1 MAGTSKASRVVGLL
15 ADATGRTDEE
25 VAFALTVGVA
35 AAALTSVVFGAL
47 RLLDYLEELGNC
59 L

>member
-1 MAGTSKASRVVGLL
+1 MARTSKASRVVGLL
-15 ADATGRTDEE
+15 SDATGRTDEE

-47 RLLDYLEELGNC
+47 RLLDYLEELGN
-59 L
+59 

>member
-1 MAGTSKASRVVGLL
+1 MARTSKASRVVGVL

-35 AAALTSVVFGAL
+35 ATVLMSAVFGAL
-47 RLLDYLEELGNC
+47 RLLDYLEELGN
-59 L
+59 

>member
-47 RLLDYLEELGNC
+47 RLLDYLEELGN
-59 L
+59 